1 MQIDFFY
8 IIHYIVY
15 RFYRRHKENKFMSML
30 YACGVHILLSF
41 FIIGNIIYF
50 IGLFLDL
57 RFASDKSM
65 VLAYVLFWVVL
76 EFFMFFRGNRYIT
89 IFEEYD
95 RQSTSTEMK
104 YKLKEAKVFNFSLL
118 IVDIVLLFI
127 ADYCNH
133 HK

>member
-1 MQIDFFY
+1 MDFFY

-15 RFYRRHKENKFMSML
+15 SFYRRHKENKFMSML

-65 VLAYVLFWVVL
+65 VLAYVLFGVVL

-104 YKLKEAKVFNFSLL
+104 YKLKEAKVFNYSLL

>member
-1 MQIDFFY
+1 MDFFY

-41 FIIGNIIYF
+41 FIIGNI
-50 IGLFLDL
+50 
-57 RFASDKSM
+57 M
-65 VLAYVLFWVVL
+65 AYVLFGVVL